1 MVTRAQKIMKL
12 LTCPEKDRIR
22 HPTYDST
29 KGTNKEEQE
38 SAIAGNSNFVFSI
51 TFTCLV
57 FCYFE

>member
-1 MVTRAQKIMKL
+1 MKL